1 MQEIRLYYE
10 SIEQGY
16 DYLLPII
23 SEVIPEG
30 TSIKLVKRLKKANQ
44 FQNGALFSIMSFTTP
59 DALITGIK
67 NGIEYPLAIIE
78 FSEAVQTEDHELQ
91 RTYGAFASYL
101 SETYYIKISGYK
113 ESEKEFGGAEY
124 NPYSTP
130 KILIDQFNYEGYI
143 IAEWETQTGN
153 KFTLERNPK
162 FPSCPPEIP
171 ILKSTIQAIVKS
183 FLKSEKNWFENSI
196 KELKQTSFY
205 KTYRKEV
212 DKATGTKELLE
223 TWKGRRATNL
233 NKLRYF
239 VNKDW
244 VGAKIN
250 RFSHAMDPDRGI
262 LNFISFVFSK
272 THKIYGIYALVRP
285 RSGKVLKEEMTDLNS
300 LKIKAKVAF
309 EKDELLKAKKNK
321 KIDPLLKSF
330 AEEVLKILEEVNNL
344 NEEVDFQYFWE
355 KHINQISNN
364 KVIATIAFLLDGM
377 YLNHNGVKLVWD
389 RRKLLGNSKGEMLN
403 LLKTY
408 FSSVKF
414 SSASEL
420 VEESKEVDE
429 DEVTYAI
436 VHRVLIPNK
445 FRIVSISYPGSQGGG
460 AVLPD
465 HELGKAQHREYP
477 DIIALPPTKISK
489 IDVLLNE
496 SKGMFRQADIEKDTS
511 KILRYKHDKKL
522 QEALKET
529 LVVAKV
535 IDKNHKVRNIII
547 GVSFGVKSNTP
558 TTWKPDEVDFIFR
571 ITDRK
576 KWAIG
581 IFNQALSNL
590 IPKIEGNTNF
600 PTVYKLAPKQT
611 ETQQIT
617 MEF

>member
-10 SIEQGY
+10 SLEQGN

-23 SEVIPEG
+23 SEVVPKG
-30 TSIKLVKRLKKANQ
+30 TNIKLVKRPKKANQ

-67 NGIEYPLAIIE
+67 NGIEYPLANIE
-78 FSEAVQTEDHELQ
+78 FTEAVKTEDHELQ
-91 RTYGAFASYL
+91 RTYGALASYL
-101 SETYYIKISGYK
+101 SEMFYIKISGYK

-124 NPYSTP
+124 NPFSTP
-130 KILIDQFNYEGYI
+130 KILIDHFGYEGYI
-143 IAEWETQTGN
+143 IADWGTEKGN
-153 KFTLERNPK
+153 KFTLERNQK

-171 ILKSTIQAIVKS
+171 ILKITIQAVIKA
-183 FLKSEKNWFENSI
+183 FLKSEKNWFETSI
-196 KELKQTSFY
+196 NELKQTSSY
-205 KTYRKEV
+205 KSYRKEV
-212 DKATGTKELLE
+212 DKATGAKELLE

-262 LNFISFVFSK
+262 LTFISFVFSK
-272 THKIYGIYALVRP
+272 THKIFGVYALVRP
-285 RSGKVLKEEMTDLNS
+285 RGNDIMKKDLDSLATLRRKLNEAIKKDSGGVPSWFT
-300 LKIKAKVAF
+300 
-309 EKDELLKAKKNK
+309 DELVEAAKSAKT
-321 KIDPLLKSF
+321 
-330 AEEVLKILEEVNNL
+330 L
-344 NEEVDFQYFWE
+344 NEIINFQSVWE
-355 KHINQISNN
+355 KHKSKILDN
-364 KVIATIAFLLDGM
+364 KVVATIAFLLDGM
-377 YLNHNGVKLVWD
+377 YLNHNGIKLIWD
-389 RRKLLGNSKGEMLN
+389 RRKLLGDNKGEMLD

-414 SSASEL
+414 TSASDL
-420 VEESKEVDE
+420 VEESNEVDE
-429 DEVTYAI
+429 DEVTYAL

-445 FRIVSISYPGSQGGG
+445 FKIISISYPGSQGGG

-465 HELGKAQHREYP
+465 PDLGKAQPREYP
-477 DIIALPPTKISK
+477 DIIALPPSKNVK

-496 SKGMFRQADIEKDTS
+496 SKGMFRQADIEKDTA

-522 QEALKET
+522 QKALKET
-529 LVVAKV
+529 LVIAQV
-535 IDKNHKVRNIII
+535 IDINDNLRNIII
-547 GVSFGVKSNTP
+547 GVAFGVKSNTP

-590 IPKIEGNTNF
+590 ISKIEGNTDF

-611 ETQQIT
+611 LTQQIT
-617 MEF
+617 MKF

>member
-10 SIEQGY
+10 SLEQGS
-16 DYLLPII
+16 DYLLPMI
-23 SEVIPEG
+23 SEAVPKG
-30 TSIKLVKRLKKANQ
+30 TNIKLVKRPKKANQ
-44 FQNGALFSIMSFTTP
+44 FPSGALSSIMSFTTP
-59 DALITGIK
+59 DALITAVK

-78 FSEAVQTEDHELQ
+78 FTEAVKTEDHELQ
-91 RTYGAFASYL
+91 RTYGALASYL
-101 SETYYIKISGYK
+101 SETFYIKISGHK

-130 KILIDQFNYEGYI
+130 KILIDQFNFEGYI
-143 IAEWETQTGN
+143 IAEWGTEKGN
-153 KFTLERNPK
+153 KFTLKRNPK

-171 ILKSTIQAIVKS
+171 ILKNTIQAIVKS

-196 KELKQTSFY
+196 KDLKQTSSY

-212 DKATGTKELLE
+212 DKATGAKELLK
-223 TWKGRRATNL
+223 TWKGRRSSNL

-244 VGAKIN
+244 IGAKIN

-272 THKIYGIYALVRP
+272 THKIFGIYALVRP
-285 RSGKVLKEEMTDLNS
+285 RGNDIMKRDLDSLKTLRSKLKEA
-300 LKIKAKVAF
+300 I
-309 EKDELLKAKKNK
+309 EKDSGGVPSWFTNELVKA
-321 KIDPLLKSF
+321 
-330 AEEVLKILEEVNNL
+330 AENAKTQNEIVN
-344 NEEVDFQYFWE
+344 FQPVWE
-355 KHINQISNN
+355 KHKSKISDN
-364 KVIATIAFLLDGM
+364 KVVATIAFLLDGM
-377 YLNHNGVKLVWD
+377 YLNHNGIKLIWD
-389 RRKLLGNSKGEMLN
+389 RRKLLGNNKGEMLD

-408 FSSVKF
+408 FSSVKYT
-414 SSASEL
+414 SASDL
-420 VEESKEVDE
+420 VEESNEVDE

-436 VHRVLIPNK
+436 AHRVLIPNK
-445 FRIVSISYPGSQGGG
+445 FKIISISYPGSQGGG
-460 AVLPD
+460 AVLPYPD
-465 HELGKAQHREYP
+465 LGKAQPREYP
-477 DIIALPPTKISK
+477 DIIALPPSKNAK

-496 SKGMFRQADIEKDTS
+496 SKGMFRQTDIEKDTA

-522 QEALKET
+522 QKALKET
-529 LVVAKV
+529 LVVAQV
-535 IDKNHKVRNIII
+535 IDKNDNVRNIII
-547 GVSFGVKSNTP
+547 GVAFGVKSNTS

-581 IFNQALSNL
+581 IFNQALGNL

-600 PTVYKLAPKQT
+600 PTVYKLVPKQT

-617 MEF
+617 IEF